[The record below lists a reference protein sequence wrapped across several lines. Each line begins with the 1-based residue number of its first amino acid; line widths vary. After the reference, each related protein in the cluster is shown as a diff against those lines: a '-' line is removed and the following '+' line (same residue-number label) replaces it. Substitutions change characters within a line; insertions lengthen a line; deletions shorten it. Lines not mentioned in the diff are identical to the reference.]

1 MAVPLGDRTVP
12 RPPQPPESY
21 VVRHLRIPR
30 RVDLRL
36 RKLAR
41 QERRKIGELINL
53 YLEDL
58 VTGRLGLRGR
68 RPPAKT

>member
-1 MAVPLGDRTVP
+1 
-12 RPPQPPESY
+12 
-21 VVRHLRIPR
+21 VRHLRIPR

-36 RKLAR
+36 RQLAR